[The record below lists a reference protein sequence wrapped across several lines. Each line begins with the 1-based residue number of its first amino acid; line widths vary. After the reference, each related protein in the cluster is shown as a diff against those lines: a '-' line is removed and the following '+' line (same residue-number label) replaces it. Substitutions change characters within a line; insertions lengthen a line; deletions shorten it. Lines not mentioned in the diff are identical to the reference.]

1 MKLLEKLIL
10 WVARKQL
17 REQDW
22 LSYQKGWEAGVDQQR
37 TYPESTEHYLTIDED
52 GIPWDVSGRVE

>member
-1 MKLLEKLIL
+1 MKLIEKLIL

-37 TYPESTEHYLTIDED
+37 TD
-52 GIPWDVSGRVE
+52 